1 MENGAAEDDKLAC
14 GKPDCTDADFHDD
27 EKYLQKLEL
36 SRQNM
41 FKPSDVSILTAASRG
56 DIKDAKQILKTQPEL
71 AGKRFEWGFTA
82 AHYAGA
88 CGQDE
93 FLSFLA
99 GIDPKMLIEQNDY
112 GQTPMHYAA
121 AYGQI
126 KAVKI
131 LARKVPEVLNVQS
144 NDGRTSLD
152 MARSGQCRKFL
163 TSEMERRSMEVD
175 NARSPAVVEKASC
188 LDCFGFFRGTSKP
201 ATPKSA
207 PKTPPPAP
215 LPLPSPAT
223 VSAPSTPRGG
233 RSGSP
238 ILETRRS
245 MQRTGS
251 PPPSSRVSEE
261 SARSGEWTRGAWSS
275 LRGKSFDIIR
285 VLKGPQASVRR
296 FDSQVV

>member
-1 MENGAAEDDKLAC
+1 MENGATEDQKMAD
-14 GKPDCTDADFHDD
+14 GKAVCTEADDDDD
-27 EKYLQKLEL
+27 ETYLQKLEL
-36 SRQNM
+36 SRQSM

-163 TSEMERRSMEVD
+163 TSEMERRSMEVE
-175 NARSPAVVEKASC
+175 NSRAPAVVEKAGC
-188 LDCFGFFRGTSKP
+188 LECFGFRRSIP
-201 ATPKSA
+201 ATKAA
-207 PKTPPPAP
+207 PKTPPPPPPIPANAS
-215 LPLPSPAT
+215 SPP
-223 VSAPSTPRGG
+223 SAPSTPRGG

-238 ILETRRS
+238 LPEPRRS

-251 PPPSSRVSEE
+251 PQPSRPSEE
-261 SARSGEWTRGAWSS
+261 SARSGEWTRGTWSS

-285 VLKGPQASVRR
+285 VLKGPQASARR